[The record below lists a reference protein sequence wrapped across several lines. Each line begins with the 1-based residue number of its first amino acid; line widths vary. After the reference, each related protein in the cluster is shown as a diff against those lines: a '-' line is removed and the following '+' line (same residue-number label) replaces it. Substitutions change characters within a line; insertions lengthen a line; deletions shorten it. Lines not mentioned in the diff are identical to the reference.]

1 MQDEEVR
8 IDVTTP
14 DGTPMT
20 AEAATE
26 PVGSALRIAPAF
38 VATTSNDDTGIETT
52 LEAHY
57 SADEG
62 RYIVTTIVSR
72 ATRPDF
78 DQRALR
84 HTAAQAIVQAAVPH
98 CIALRLTDAEDDTW
112 TTVADLTTGEGRII
126 PQWMAAAVTKRG
138 MKDERMDVIEIL
150 YGAAALADLPPTKA
164 VQVELDVPHRTAS
177 DWIAKA
183 RAAGRLKGMNY
194 TQGRPR
200 QSDDDMRRVS

>member
-1 MQDEEVR
+1 MQDKEVR
-8 IDVTTP
+8 IDVTTI
-14 DGTPMT
+14 DGTPMS
-20 AEAATE
+20 ADDATR

-38 VATTSNDDTGIETT
+38 IATTSNDETGIETT

-57 SADEG
+57 SREEG

-84 HTAAQAIVQAAVPH
+84 HTAAQSIVQAAVPR
-98 CIALRLTDAEDDTW
+98 CIALRLDDGEDGEW
-112 TTVADLTTGEGRII
+112 TTVADLTTGDGRII

-138 MKDERMDVIEIL
+138 MKDERMEVIEIL

-200 QSDDDMRRVS
+200 RSDDG